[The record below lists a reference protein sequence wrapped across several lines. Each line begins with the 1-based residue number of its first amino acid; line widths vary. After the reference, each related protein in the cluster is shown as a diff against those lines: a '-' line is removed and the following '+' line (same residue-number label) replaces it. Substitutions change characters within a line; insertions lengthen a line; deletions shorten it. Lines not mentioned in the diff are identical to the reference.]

1 MEVGKYTYGHIIKKE
16 VLNIFVNTKLENL
29 VQLTKTVR
37 SILVEEIIEK
47 NLYQH
52 IHLVQFIER
61 FFQMI
66 LQIIE
71 NDVWIG
77 QNVTIIPGVRIGS
90 IIVNNSHVIKSCPEY
105 SIIGGNPA
113 KIMKKRFSESQIE
126 KLLEIKWWDWG
137 QKKKKNI
144 LQ

>member
-52 IHLVQFIER
+52 IHLVQSIER

-90 IIVNNSHVIKSCPEY
+90 IIVNNSHVTKSCPEY

-113 KIMKKRFSESQIE
+113 KIMKK
-126 KLLEIKWWDWG
+126 KDLVNLK
-137 QKKKKNI
+137 
-144 LQ
+144 